1 MKPIVMFVLVFL
13 LAVSCIKKKSV
24 SGDSALFSKGK
35 PLAELTERKLQEV
48 SGLAASAYNKDFLWT
63 HNDSGNPAE
72 IYLVDEQ
79 LQIRLTCKLQGVK
92 NRDWEEIAIGPGPD
106 KNTSYLYVADIGDNN
121 SRHNLKYIYRFEEP
135 LLSASQNAEVIVR
148 DFDTIVFRLEDGS
161 KDTEAIII
169 HPKTKNL
176 YVLSKR
182 ERPVYLYE
190 LKFPFSL
197 KDTLTAEKVLSI
209 PLTQIVSAAISRDGN
224 EILMKNYDNIYY
236 WQTQGKPLT
245 EVLEKEP
252 HLLKYTEEPQGEA
265 IAFNIGGTGFYTLSE
280 KLQGEKTFLYFYQK
294 KGAN

>member
-1 MKPIVMFVLVFL
+1 VRGIVICVLVFL
-13 LAVSCIKKKSV
+13 LAGSCIKKNSV
-24 SGDSALFSKGK
+24 SGDSAIFFKGK

-48 SGLAASAYNKDFLWT
+48 SGLAASARNNGFLWT

-79 LQIRLTCKLQGVK
+79 LQIRLTCKLHGVK
-92 NRDWEEIAIGPGPD
+92 NRDWEEIAVGPGPD
-106 KNTSYLYVADIGDNN
+106 KNKSYLYVADIGDNN
-121 SRHNLKYIYRFEEP
+121 ARHNLKYVYRFEEP
-135 LLSASQNAEVIVR
+135 VISAQGAEIIVR
-148 DFDTIVFRLEDGS
+148 DFDTIVFQLEDGK
-161 KDTEAIII
+161 KDAEAIMI
-169 HPKTKNL
+169 HPATKNL

-209 PLTQIVSAAISRDGN
+209 PLTQIVSAAISTDGK

-236 WQTQGKPLT
+236 WETKGKSLL
-245 EVLEKEP
+245 EVLRKEP

-265 IAFNIGGTGFYTLSE
+265 IAFNLSGTGFYTLSE

-294 KGAN
+294 KP

>member
-1 MKPIVMFVLVFL
+1 VRRIVICVLVFL
-13 LAVSCIKKKSV
+13 LAVRCINKKNSC
-24 SGDSALFSKGK
+24 SGDSAIFFKGK

-48 SGLAASAYNKDFLWT
+48 SGLAASARNNGFLWT

-79 LQIRLTCKLQGVK
+79 LQIRLTCKLHGVK
-92 NRDWEEIAIGPGPD
+92 NRDWEEIAVGPGPD
-106 KNTSYLYVADIGDNN
+106 KNKSYLYVADIGDNN
-121 SRHNLKYIYRFEEP
+121 ARHNLKYVYRFEEP
-135 LLSASQNAEVIVR
+135 VLSAARGAQIIVR
-148 DFDTIVFRLEDGS
+148 RFDTIVFQLEDGK
-161 KDTEAIII
+161 KDTEAIMV

-197 KDTLTAEKVLSI
+197 KDTLTAKKMLSI

-224 EILMKNYDNIYY
+224 EILMKNYDHIYY
-236 WQTQGKPLT
+236 WETQGKSLP
-245 EVLEKEP
+245 EVLKKEP

-265 IAFNIGGTGFYTLSE
+265 IAFNVSGTGFYTLSE

-294 KGAN
+294 KP

>member
-1 MKPIVMFVLVFL
+1 VKPTVIFVLVFL

-48 SGLAASAYNKDFLWT
+48 SGLAASAYNNGFLWT
-63 HNDSGNPAE
+63 HNDSGNPPE

-106 KNTSYLYVADIGDNN
+106 KNKSYLYVADIGDNN

-135 LLSASQNAEVIVR
+135 VLSASQNAEIIVR

-169 HPKTKNL
+169 HPKTKDL

-182 ERPVYLYE
+182 ERPVYLYK

-197 KDTLTAEKVLSI
+197 KDTLTAEKVLPI
-209 PLTQIVSAAISRDGN
+209 PLTQIVSAAISPDGN

-236 WQTQGKPLT
+236 WHTQGKPLT
-245 EVLEKEP
+245 KVLKKEP

-265 IAFNIGGTGFYTLSE
+265 IAFNVGATGFYTLSE